1 MTSESGKTRRRYGS
15 QFKAMV
21 LAQCDEPGMSVAQVA
36 MSHGINDNVVHRW
49 RQLARQQQFARQ
61 AVPGAHPSAAQSSAA
76 QPVAF
81 VPLALPAPGG
91 PEAKTEI
98 RLDIKRGAV
107 TVGVAWPDKALGDL
121 AGFVREL
128 LK

>member
-1 MTSESGKTRRRYGS
+1 MTSESESGKTRRRYGA

-49 RQLARQQQFARQ
+49 RQLARQQSAPQRAK
-61 AVPGAHPSAAQSSAA
+61 PSLESAPL
-76 QPVAF
+76 QQNVGF
-81 VPLALPAPGG
+81 VPVALPAPRA
-91 PEAKTEI
+91 PEAPTEV

-107 TVGVAWPDKALGDL
+107 TVGIAWPEKALGDL
-121 AGFVREL
+121 AEFVREL

>member
-1 MTSESGKTRRRYGS
+1 MTSESGKTRRRYGT

-21 LAQCDEPGMSVAQVA
+21 LAQCDEPGMSVVQVA

-49 RQLARQQQFARQ
+49 RQLARQQQT
-61 AVPGAHPSAAQSSAA
+61 AQRATADA
-76 QPVAF
+76 QPSVEQPAGF
-81 VPLALPAPGG
+81 VPLALPAPDA
-91 PEAKTEI
+91 PELKTEV

-107 TVGVAWPDKALGDL
+107 TVGIAWPEKALGEL

>member
-1 MTSESGKTRRRYGS
+1 MTSESGKTRRRYGT

-49 RQLARQQQFARQ
+49 RQLARQQEA
-61 AVPGAHPSAAQSSAA
+61 APPGTPA
-76 QPVAF
+76 AF
-81 VPLALPAPGG
+81 VPLALPAPDAL
-91 PEAKTEI
+91 EAKTEVH
-98 RLDIKRGAV
+98 LDIKRGAV
-107 TVGVAWPDKALGDL
+107 TVGVAWPEKALGEL

>member
-1 MTSESGKTRRRYGS
+1 MTSESGKTRRRYGT

-21 LAQCDEPGMSVAQVA
+21 LAQCDEPGASVAQVA

-49 RQLARQQQFARQ
+49 RQLARQREATQLTAAASALPSTVQQ
-61 AVPGAHPSAAQSSAA
+61 PAQ
-76 QPVAF
+76 F
-81 VPLALPAPGG
+81 VPVALPAPAGG
-91 PEAKTEI
+91 DAKPDV
-98 RLDIKRGAV
+98 RLEVKRAAV
-107 TVGVAWPDKALGDL
+107 TVSVAWPEHALGDL

>member
-1 MTSESGKTRRRYGS
+1 MTSESGRTRRRYGS

-21 LAQCDEPGMSVAQVA
+21 LAQCDEPGTSVAQVA

-49 RQLARQQQFARQ
+49 RQLARRKEAAGR
-61 AVPGAHPSAAQSSAA
+61 ASSGEVPPVSHPAA
-76 QPVAF
+76 F
-81 VPLALPAPGG
+81 IPLALPAPGA
-91 PEAKTEI
+91 PSAQTEI
-98 RLDIKRGAV
+98 RLDIKRGTV
-107 TVGVAWPDKALGDL
+107 TVGVAWPEKALGEL

>member
-1 MTSESGKTRRRYGS
+1 MASESRKTRRRYGA

-21 LAQCDEPGMSVAQVA
+21 LAQCNEPGMSVAQVA

-49 RQLARQQQFARQ
+49 RQLAREEQTA
-61 AVPGAHPSAAQSSAA
+61 PSAIVGTQSPVS
-76 QPVAF
+76 QPAAF
-81 VPLALPAPGG
+81 VPLALPAPDA
-91 PEAKTEI
+91 PEVRTEV
-98 RLDIKRGAV
+98 RLDVKRGAL
-107 TVGVAWPDKALGDL
+107 TVGVAWPQEALGEL

>member
-1 MTSESGKTRRRYGS
+1 MTSEIGKTRRRYGT

-49 RQLARQQQFARQ
+49 RQLARQ
-61 AVPGAHPSAAQSSAA
+61 HAAPPAMPA
-76 QPVAF
+76 GF
-81 VPLALPAPGG
+81 VPLALPAPDVQ
-91 PEAKTEI
+91 EARTEV

-107 TVGVAWPDKALGDL
+107 TVGVAWPEKALGEL

>member
-21 LAQCDEPGMSVAQVA
+21 LAQCEEPGMSVAQVA

-49 RQLARQQQFARQ
+49 RQLARQEQSARQ
-61 AVPGAHPSAAQSSAA
+61 ASPDAQPLAE

-81 VPLALPAPGG
+81 VPLALPAPAG
-91 PEAKTEI
+91 PEMKTEV

-107 TVGVAWPDKALGDL
+107 TVGVAWPEKALGDL

>member
-1 MTSESGKTRRRYGS
+1 MTSESGKMRRRYGS

-21 LAQCDEPGMSVAQVA
+21 LAQCDEPGASVARVA

-49 RQLARQQQFARQ
+49 RQLARQQRTAAPAMVSEPR
-61 AVPGAHPSAAQSSAA
+61 SAEPAA
-76 QPVAF
+76 AF
-81 VPLALPAPGG
+81 VPLALPEPAVA
-91 PEAKTEI
+91 EVKTEV
-98 RLDIKRGAV
+98 RLDIRRGAV
-107 TVGVAWPDKALGDL
+107 TVGVAWPQEALGDL

>member
-1 MTSESGKTRRRYGS
+1 MTSGSGKTRRRYGA

-21 LAQCDEPGMSVAQVA
+21 LAQCDEPGASVAQVA

-49 RQLARQQQFARQ
+49 RQLARQRQ
-61 AVPGAHPSAAQSSAA
+61 AAQRVAVTEASGPAPA
-76 QPVAF
+76 QF
-81 VPLALPAPGG
+81 VPLALPAPATA
-91 PEAKTEI
+91 EVKTEV
-98 RLDIKRGAV
+98 RLEVRRAAV
-107 TVGVAWPDKALGDL
+107 AVSIAWPEHALGDL

>member
-1 MTSESGKTRRRYGS
+1 MTSENGKTRRRYGA

-49 RQLARQQQFARQ
+49 RQLARQQRAATPSVQLS
-61 AVPGAHPSAAQSSAA
+61 PG
-76 QPVAF
+76 QPAGF
-81 VPLALPAPGG
+81 VPLALPAPDA
-91 PEAKTEI
+91 PQTKTEV
-98 RLDIKRGAV
+98 RLDIKRGVV
-107 TVGVAWPDKALGDL
+107 TVGIAWPEKALGEL
-121 AGFVREL
+121 GGFVREL

>member
-1 MTSESGKTRRRYGS
+1 MTSESGKTRRRYGR

-49 RQLARQQQFARQ
+49 RQLARRQ
-61 AVPGAHPSAAQSSAA
+61 ATADRAKPSLESAPLP
-76 QPVAF
+76 QRLGF
-81 VPLALPAPGG
+81 VPLALPAPSA
-91 PEAKTEI
+91 PEAPTEV

-107 TVGVAWPDKALGDL
+107 TVGIAWPEKALADL

>member
-1 MTSESGKTRRRYGS
+1 
-15 QFKAMV
+15 MV

-49 RQLARQQQFARQ
+49 RQLARQQLAAGQ
-61 AVPGAHPSAAQSSAA
+61 ASPGTQLSAQ
-76 QPVAF
+76 QPAGF
-81 VPLALPAPGG
+81 LPLALAATDAPQ
-91 PEAKTEI
+91 AKAEVH
-98 RLDIKRGAV
+98 LDIKRGAV
-107 TVGVAWPDKALGDL
+107 TVGIAWPEAALGDL

>member
-1 MTSESGKTRRRYGS
+1 MTSESGKTRRRYGR

-21 LAQCDEPGMSVAQVA
+21 LEQCQEPGMSVAQVA

-49 RQLARQQQFARQ
+49 RQLARRQ
-61 AVPGAHPSAAQSSAA
+61 AATQHAKPSTQLAPPA
-76 QPVAF
+76 QPAEF
-81 VPLALPAPGG
+81 VPLALPSPQVAELP
-91 PEAKTEI
+91 TEV

-107 TVGVAWPDKALGDL
+107 TVGIAWPEKALGDL

>member
-21 LAQCDEPGMSVAQVA
+21 LAQCEEPGMSVAQVA

-49 RQLARQQQFARQ
+49 RQLARQQQPARWAMSDGQ
-61 AVPGAHPSAAQSSAA
+61 PTAE

-81 VPLALPAPGG
+81 VPLALPAP
-91 PEAKTEI
+91 EAEEPQVRTEV

-107 TVGVAWPDKALGDL
+107 TVGVAWPEKALGDL

>member
-1 MTSESGKTRRRYGS
+1 MTSESGKTRRRYGA
-15 QFKAMV
+15 QFKAKV

-49 RQLARQQQFARQ
+49 RQLARRKA
-61 AVPGAHPSAAQSSAA
+61 AKPSLESAPLPQSLD
-76 QPVAF
+76 F
-81 VPLALPAPGG
+81 VPLALPAPSA
-91 PEAKTEI
+91 PEPVTEV
-98 RLDIKRGAV
+98 RLDVKRGAV
-107 TVGVAWPDKALGDL
+107 TVGIAWPEKALGDL

>member
-21 LAQCDEPGMSVAQVA
+21 LAQCDEPGMSVAKVA

-49 RQLARQQQFARQ
+49 RQLARQQRTGLPTTVAAER
-61 AVPGAHPSAAQSSAA
+61 SAEPAA
-76 QPVAF
+76 AF
-81 VPLALPAPGG
+81 VPLALTAPATPDV
-91 PEAKTEI
+91 KTEV
-98 RLDIKRGAV
+98 RLDIRRGAV
-107 TVGVAWPDKALGDL
+107 TVGIAWPEQALGDL

>member
-1 MTSESGKTRRRYGS
+1 MTSESGKTRRRYGA

-21 LAQCDEPGMSVAQVA
+21 LAQCDEPGISVAQVA

-49 RQLARQQQFARQ
+49 RQLARQQQSSRQ
-61 AVPGAHPSAAQSSAA
+61 ATAGG
-76 QPVAF
+76 QPRAEQAVAF
-81 VPLALPAPGG
+81 VPLALPAPEGA
-91 PEAKTEI
+91 EVKTEVH
-98 RLDIKRGAV
+98 LDIKRGTV
-107 TVGVAWPDKALGDL
+107 TVGVAWPEKALGDL